1 MNTTDLKTFV
11 TIAECSSFSEAAKRL
26 HLTQPAISK
35 RISSLEKSL
44 NTRLFDRI
52 ARKTRLTEAGQI
64 LLQRA
69 QKILLELEDTRRLIT
84 NISSHVGG
92 ELSLGISHHI
102 GLHRL
107 PPILKQY
114 TQQYPD
120 VKLDLKFIDSEAA
133 CQAVE
138 KNELE
143 IAVVTLPNQP
153 SNALKL
159 LPVWQDSLAFVTA
172 PDFPLQH
179 ATPQTLATHPA
190 ILPAYDTYTRDI
202 LEQQLHPF
210 GITLN
215 VMLETNNLETI
226 KMMVSIGLCW
236 SVLPETMLDET
247 ICVHSIKD
255 IAITRTLGIVHHKKR
270 TLSNAANAFIEILEN
285 RSSNKRY

>member
-11 TIAECSSFSEAAKRL
+11 TIAECGSFSKAASLL

-35 RISSLEKSL
+35 RISSLEQSL
-44 NTRLFDRI
+44 NIRLFDRI
-52 ARKTRLTEAGQI
+52 ARKTKLTEAGQM

-69 QKILLELEDTRRLIT
+69 QKILLDLEDTRRLIT

-92 ELSLGISHHI
+92 KLSLGISHHI

-153 SNALKL
+153 SNSLKL

-172 PDFPLQH
+172 PGFPLQH
-179 ATPQTLATHPA
+179 ATPQTLAAHPA

-210 GITLN
+210 GIKLN

-247 ICVHSIKD
+247 VCVHPVED
-255 IAITRTLGIVHHKKR
+255 IVITRTLGLVHHKER
-270 TLSNAANAFIEILEN
+270 TLSNAANAFIKLLE
-285 RSSNKRY
+285 KIEG